1 MDDHCEM
8 KLSLDIESKCI
19 EKNGKTEFGWKTFR
33 NESEW
38 LDLDSRRSFIYEPA
52 SNQRREFLIQA
63 ELLWASLN
71 YCEED
76 RI

>member
-19 EKNGKTEFGWKTFR
+19 EKNGKTEFGR
-33 NESEW
+33 NDLDWLEW

>member
-1 MDDHCEM
+1 MISNN
-8 KLSLDIESKCI
+8 L
-19 EKNGKTEFGWKTFR
+19 
-33 NESEW
+33 EW

-71 YCEED
+71 YYEEG

>member
-1 MDDHCEM
+1 MDDRCEM

-19 EKNGKTEFGWKTFR
+19 EKNGKTEFGR
-33 NESEW
+33 NDLDWLEW

-52 SNQRREFLIQA
+52 SNQRREFLRQA

>member
-1 MDDHCEM
+1 M

-19 EKNGKTEFGWKTFR
+19 EKYEKQNLVEKLL
-33 NESEW
+33 EW
-38 LDLDSRRSFIYEPA
+38 LEWPDLDSRRSFIYEPA
-52 SNQRREFLIQA
+52 SNQRREFLRQA

>member
-1 MDDHCEM
+1 MDDRCEM

-19 EKNGKTEFGWKTFR
+19 EKYEKQNLVEMIS
-33 NESEW
+33 NNLEW